1 MDYQKLDT
9 PALLVDLDRLEANI
23 RGMSSFAKNK
33 GVDLR
38 PHTKT
43 HKCPTIARRQLEAG
57 AVGITCAKI
66 GEAEVMAAAGLNE
79 ILIANE
85 IIGEQK
91 FKRLLALAR
100 KVKLCVAVDSVFGAS
115 SLNAALAEA
124 DQTLDVVIEIN
135 SGQNR
140 CGVLPGDPALELAKE
155 IAQFPQVRLRG
166 LMTHGGHSY
175 HGASKEEIEEI
186 GTQEGAVMV
195 KTAEFLRQNGI
206 EVETVSVGSTPT
218 ARSCGSVKGVTE
230 IRPGTYA
237 FNDLTQTTL
246 FAATV
251 EECALSV
258 LATVT
263 SRPAPDRVVVDA
275 GKKALT
281 SDPFG
286 RSGADGGYG
295 LILDRETHIARLS
308 EEHGVIDTDAPFEIG
323 EKVRIIPNHVCVVV
337 NMFDEM
343 YGIRDG
349 VVERTFEI
357 AGRGKLT

>member
-9 PALLVDLDRLEANI
+9 PALLIDLNRLKANI
-23 RGMSSFAKNK
+23 RGMSSFAKSK

-43 HKCPTIARRQLEAG
+43 HKCPAIARMQLEAG

-66 GEAEVMAAAGLNE
+66 GEAEVMAAAGLDD
-79 ILIANE
+79 ILIANQ

-91 FKRLLALAR
+91 FERLLALER
-100 KVKLCVAVDSVFGAS
+100 KVKLGVAVDSVFGAR
-115 SLNAALAEA
+115 SLNAALAETGQA
-124 DQTLDVVIEIN
+124 LDVVIEIN

-140 CGVLPGDPALELAKE
+140 CGVLPGEPALELAKE

-186 GTQEGAVMV
+186 GTQEGTVMV
-195 KTAEFLRQNGI
+195 KTAELLRQNGF

-218 ARSCGSVKGVTE
+218 ARSCGSVEGVTE

-246 FAATV
+246 FAATL
-251 EECALSV
+251 EDCALSV

-263 SRPAPDRVVVDA
+263 SKPALDRVVVDA
-275 GKKALT
+275 GRKALT

-295 LILDRETHIARLS
+295 LIPDREIHISRLS

-323 EKVRIIPNHVCVVV
+323 EKVRIIPNHACVVV